1 MTTTTNTNQQTRH
14 QGRILHLHY
23 TCSAPLPYGTTLRVT
38 TQTRPPPENDVP
50 DGNLNQLLGDDTA
63 SVASSNSGSGL
74 IHDYYDTTGGI
85 PTSTSSKI
93 DVSGDVKSGE
103 MNRLHNRLLQ
113 NTVEMFTTPE
123 TYPIWKTKRPV
134 VVIDEGGDIGT
145 DNTSGDGTSE
155 AGGGGKMVHNYRYVA
170 VTPGALIDW
179 SLCTRKELGDHDS
192 GKYLFIYDICG

>member
-1 MTTTTNTNQQTRH
+1 MTTSNTTNQQQQTRH

-85 PTSTSSKI
+85 TTSTSSKI

-134 VVIDEGGDIGT
+134 VVIDEGGT
-145 DNTSGDGTSE
+145 NDGGEGET
-155 AGGGGKMVHNYRYVA
+155 AGGGGQMVHNYRYVA

-192 GKYLFIYDICG
+192 GKYLFIYDMCE

>member
-1 MTTTTNTNQQTRH
+1 MTTTANTNQQARH

-85 PTSTSSKI
+85 PSSTSSKI

-113 NTVEMFTTPE
+113 NTVEMCTTPE

-145 DNTSGDGTSE
+145 DNTSGEGE
-155 AGGGGKMVHNYRYVA
+155 IAGGGQMVHNYRYVA

-192 GKYLFIYDICG
+192 GKYLLLALWV